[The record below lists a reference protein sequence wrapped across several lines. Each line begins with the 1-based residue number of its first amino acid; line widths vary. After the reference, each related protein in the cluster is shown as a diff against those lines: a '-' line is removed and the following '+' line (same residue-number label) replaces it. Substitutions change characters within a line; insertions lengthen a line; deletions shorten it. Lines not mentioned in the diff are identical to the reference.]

1 MPGKSHA
8 GSGSAGGATEG
19 CIGAADGMIDS
30 STIETERLRL
40 VPLTA
45 TDAEPLCRLTDD
57 PAIVAAIS
65 FLRAPFT
72 LADAAALIARN
83 GNGRDLFRGI
93 RRRDGDVLVGII
105 GAHRQGT
112 GVVEVGYWIGTAF
125 QRRGHAFEAAEAL
138 LRQLR
143 SATPPPRIVAEC
155 HPDNRASWGLL
166 VRLGFRHGGA
176 AGDRP
181 GRLLLELPP

>member
-1 MPGKSHA
+1 M
-8 GSGSAGGATEG
+8 GG
-19 CIGAADGMIDS
+19 GAADGWRSAAAGMIDS

-40 VPLTA
+40 VPLA
-45 TDAEPLCRLTDD
+45 PGDAEPLRRLTDD
-57 PAIVAAIS
+57 PAIIAAIS

-83 GNGRDLFRGI
+83 GNGSDLFRGI
-93 RRRDGDVLVGII
+93 RRRDGDVLIGII

-155 HPDNRASWGLL
+155 HPANRASWGLL